1 MYGQTEASPRMSYF
15 DLTKYPEK
23 IGSIGKTLKNSK
35 FEISKDEIV
44 FYGENVSLGY
54 AKNLNDLKK
63 GDINKGKIK
72 TGDLGYKD
80 TNNFYYLTGRKKRI
94 SKLFGLRINLDDIEK
109 FLKKRKLDTKII
121 INDDKISVVCKN
133 DNDHKKIKDQ
143 IFEKFKI
150 NKNFIE
156 VLNNISKKK
165 IGNFKK

>member
-1 MYGQTEASPRMSYF
+1 M
-15 DLTKYPEK
+15 
-23 IGSIGKTLKNSK
+23 
-35 FEISKDEIV
+35 
-44 FYGENVSLGY
+44 
-54 AKNLNDLKK
+54 
-63 GDINKGKIK
+63 
-72 TGDLGYKD
+72 
-80 TNNFYYLTGRKKRI
+80 NNFYYLTGRKKRI